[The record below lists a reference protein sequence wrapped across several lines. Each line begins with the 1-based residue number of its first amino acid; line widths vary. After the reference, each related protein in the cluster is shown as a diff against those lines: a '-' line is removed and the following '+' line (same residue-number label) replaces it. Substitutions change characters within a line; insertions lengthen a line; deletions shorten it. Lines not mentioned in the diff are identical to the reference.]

1 MIINFHMAGRSK
13 IEHFNSSESG
23 KEIHRPVSLVPEHSG
38 TLMGGFNTNIL
49 DNRNVNIKLS
59 RDGVDKMIR
68 EIKKES
74 EEEAKEEGGEIGA
87 EATNLSAGEIKGKSS
102 EAIGR
107 QQEELAMCV
116 ALQDFFDELS
126 KRNEIFAGT
135 TGICELTEGGEEYV
149 DKYFPTVFKQ
159 ENAPLDGKSENPVGQ
174 EEKGKF
180 CFVIKKDDWV
190 EQKLR
195 GIIND
200 SEGENFQIIESTDF
214 YMSLNLNG
222 VKVLLAYPT
231 SEVKKYQAQEIG
243 QNVKALNVDAANDNA
258 IMRETAA

>member
-1 MIINFHMAGRSK
+1 MAENKNYENFKG
-13 IEHFNSSESG
+13 NESG
-23 KEIHRPVSLVPEHSG
+23 KEIHKPASLIPEHSE

-59 RDGVDKMIR
+59 RDGVEKMIR
-68 EIKKES
+68 EIKRES
-74 EEEAKEEGGEIGA
+74 EEEAKEEGGEIG
-87 EATNLSAGEIKGKSS
+87 EAASNLSAGEIKDKSS

-135 TGICELTEGGEEYV
+135 TGICELTESGEEYV
-149 DKYFPTVFKQ
+149 DKYFPTVSKQ
-159 ENAPLDGKSENPVGQ
+159 ENAPLDGKSENPVGK

-231 SEVKKYQAQEIG
+231 SEVKKYQAEEAG
-243 QNVKALNVDAANDNA
+243 QKMEDISVEAENDNA
-258 IMRETAA
+258 TAKNE